1 MCTDDKVN
9 CEINDASANNTHLLF
24 LHVEVFDDDADEKVQ
39 SEEGAEDD
47 EEDEV
52 EVHPVANFALVLLV
66 RLLNS
71 HNQSVN
77 QSITSKFVGQI
88 RKNFYSCKYIKLIRT
103 TVYASGYKCY
113 WSYSHDFSYALLK
126 VN

>member
-1 MCTDDKVN
+1 VCACTDDKEN

-39 SEEGAEDD
+39 SEKGAEDD

-77 QSITSKFVGQI
+77 QSIISKFVGQI

-113 WSYSHDFSYALLK
+113 
-126 VN
+126 